1 MFPSV
6 CGVNVDS
13 KAYYFQTD
21 SSGTPTRG
29 EESGKFLKTG
39 EQMGS
44 YHSVGDKGQNEG
56 EKSISLLPSLGQEA
70 DGRFDSNVLSRAVT
84 LEQAFLPSWQQLCFG
99 VWKLIGQEF
108 QAPGGCVVFP
118 CGYAGESVSSLG
130 PMSHGQLM
138 IKKTEAYEM
147 VMGNFF
153 KEGRRG

>member
-1 MFPSV
+1 M
-6 CGVNVDS
+6 NVDS

-56 EKSISLLPSLGQEA
+56 EKSISLLPSLGREA
-70 DGRFDSNVLSRAVT
+70 DGRFDSSVLSRAVT
-84 LEQAFLPSWQQLCFG
+84 LEQAFLPSWQQLGLG

-108 QAPGGCVVFP
+108 PGSWRMCGLPMRVCRGICVIIRTN
-118 CGYAGESVSSLG
+118 ESWSADD
-130 PMSHGQLM
+130 Q
-138 IKKTEAYEM
+138 E
-147 VMGNFF
+147 N
-153 KEGRRG
+153 